1 MEAYREAL
9 PGVTVI
15 FPKGNPGEDL
25 YLLSRCDYLMGAPST
40 FTLVAAMYR
49 DLPLHWIEDP
59 EKPLTADSFDHFDE
73 LFKQIK

>member
-1 MEAYREAL
+1 
-9 PGVTVI
+9 VTVT

-49 DLPLHWIEDP
+49 DVPLCWIADAT
-59 EKPLTADSFDHFDE
+59 KPLTAECFGHFDE
-73 LFKQIK
+73 RFKQIK

>member
-1 MEAYREAL
+1 
-9 PGVTVI
+9 
-15 FPKGNPGEDL
+15 
-25 YLLSRCDYLMGAPST
+25 
-40 FTLVAAMYR
+40 MYR